1 MLYSRTFFS
10 FSKVKNKINQFF
22 GETDKNY
29 YRVVYVLKNNKNVLN
44 KYSSNADIE
53 FLSIY
58 PEEKEVLFFPYT
70 TFCLND
76 IREEKYENQNCI
88 IIELDYLGKYE
99 NIYNEFKQDENFQ
112 KDFINSFYF
121 FGRNY
126 SSDAMKSGLFDI
138 NDFIEENKEDENNN
152 NHKGK
157 KLIND
162 LKNVLNKLKN
172 LNSELITIRF
182 KFMTGQNYK
191 IKCSPYITIDEL
203 ITYFLQSFNS
213 KLALKELKE
222 KIGFLHNGQKLNDF
236 GSETINKMKINNLDI
251 IIVVD
256 VNNDIDKKY
265 REEEEEYKK
274 LLDVPGIY
282 AKIEDVKEKNYNT
295 SFEELEDELNSN
307 DIDIETWTLIFEKK
321 ENLQRNEIKISYKKT
336 VKDAINS
343 YIENYADSKSLQ
355 FKFNNKP
362 LNLDLEICQ
371 SGLQNHSV
379 IEVIKEDL
387 K

>member
-1 MLYSRTFFS
+1 MLPNFLLYSRTFLS
-10 FSKVKNKINQFF
+10 FSKVKNNINKFL
-22 GETDKNY
+22 GKTDKNY
-29 YRVVYVLKNNKNVLN
+29 YGVVYVLKNNKSILN

-99 NIYNEFKQDENFQ
+99 YIYNEFKQDENFQ

-138 NDFIEENKEDENNN
+138 NDYIEENKEDENNN
-152 NHKGK
+152 NHKGI

-162 LKNVLNKLKN
+162 LKNILNKLKN

-182 KFMTGQNYK
+182 LFHTGQKYK

-213 KLALKELKE
+213 KLVLK
-222 KIGFLHNGQKLNDF
+222 
-236 GSETINKMKINNLDI
+236 
-251 IIVVD
+251 
-256 VNNDIDKKY
+256 
-265 REEEEEYKK
+265 
-274 LLDVPGIY
+274 
-282 AKIEDVKEKNYNT
+282 
-295 SFEELEDELNSN
+295 
-307 DIDIETWTLIFEKK
+307 
-321 ENLQRNEIKISYKKT
+321 
-336 VKDAINS
+336 
-343 YIENYADSKSLQ
+343 
-355 FKFNNKP
+355 
-362 LNLDLEICQ
+362 
-371 SGLQNHSV
+371 
-379 IEVIKEDL
+379 
-387 K
+387 